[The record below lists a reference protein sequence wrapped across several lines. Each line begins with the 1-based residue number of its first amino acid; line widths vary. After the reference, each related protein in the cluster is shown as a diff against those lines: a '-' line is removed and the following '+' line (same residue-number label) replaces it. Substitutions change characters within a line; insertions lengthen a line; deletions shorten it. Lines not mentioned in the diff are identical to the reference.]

1 MLDEHNALITML
13 ASVSQLHF
21 PLLLK
26 IGFVTLDPRMTR
38 TNFAFYSKALYGK
51 HAFSDMKIVHKI
63 HIERFL
69 KCFLS
74 LIPIYKRHCCYR
86 EQNLVQWLK

>member
-13 ASVSQLHF
+13 ASLSQLRF

-26 IGFVTLDPRMTR
+26 IGFVTLDPRMTQ

-51 HAFSDMKIVHKI
+51 HT
-63 HIERFL
+63 FL
-69 KCFLS
+69 T
-74 LIPIYKRHCCYR
+74 
-86 EQNLVQWLK
+86 